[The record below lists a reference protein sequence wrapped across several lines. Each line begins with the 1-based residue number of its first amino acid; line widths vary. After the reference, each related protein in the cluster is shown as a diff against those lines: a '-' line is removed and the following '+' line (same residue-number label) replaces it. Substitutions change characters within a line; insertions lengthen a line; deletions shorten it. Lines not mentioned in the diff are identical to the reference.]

1 MVNFLIRRPIAVI
14 MSFIAILMLGLVT
27 SQKLPISLIPDVD
40 IPVITIQLN
49 GKNKTALELENEV
62 VTRFR
67 SKLNQLPYLESLRS
81 ETRDGLASIVL
92 RFSYGRDL
100 NYAFIDVNEKVDMV
114 MRNMPKDFERPA
126 IMKASS
132 TDIPA
137 FYLNA
142 SLKKKGVDETDI
154 LDLSETVSNVIR
166 KKIEQLP
173 EVAMVDMT
181 GRMFPEISITPD
193 VEKMKSLG
201 LRTEQLTRVI
211 SEHNRG
217 FGSIQVKDGQYQYNI
232 HFSNGLHQIEDV
244 KDIYLNVNKHLL
256 QLKDIAKVEMRA
268 RSRSGLF
275 MTNGEEGVSMAIVKQ
290 ADARMEDMSRK
301 VDGLLRRIAKEYP
314 FIEITKVRDQTGIL
328 KYAMSNLF
336 QSLWWGALLAFMVMF
351 LFLKDG
357 RSPWLIGVSVPI
369 SLVISLLL
377 FYLLGI
383 SINIISLSGLIL
395 GVGMMIDNSIIVIDN
410 ITQRMSMGDD
420 LMEACGNGTHEVIRP
435 LISSV
440 LTTCAVF
447 LPLIYLSGIS
457 GALFYDQA
465 MAVTIG
471 LSSSLVVS
479 IILIPTLYRLIWM
492 RGRKKQ
498 QEKKNRFAI
507 FSSSDAYEKGWH
519 WVFDHSKGMFVAFL
533 LLIGLSALFA
543 YILPKERF
551 PVLDENELLVRV
563 DWNERINIDEN
574 RRRVEDLLQKVAPYL
589 EHTDSYIGTQ
599 QYLHHNDL
607 ELAENECI
615 IYFKLRQE
623 KHKSTFEQEIN
634 RFIPLQYPS
643 ASYSVSIPPSGFTQM
658 FEGKEAPFIMNLEEK
673 RQMDKVN
680 VDSLNRFVA
689 HLNRQFS
696 FGLIPPFASET
707 YVEICVIPE
716 RLVLYRVGQMALF
729 NKLKTV
735 LKSFKIEDLR
745 SSSVYIPIVISGKMH
760 SMEQVLRKLK
770 IRNQKNIEIPV
781 SSLVTLRQKTNF
793 KTYYGNRSGRIFPV
807 AFQSTGDYD
816 EVALAQVLKKEVRD
830 KQSMNCSFGGSIMKA
845 KAVIKELLMVLLIA
859 LCLLYFILAAQF
871 ESLTQ
876 PFIVLLEV
884 PMDIAGALFLLWLG
898 GENLNLM
905 AMIGII
911 VMCGIIIND
920 SILKIDTI
928 NQLRKQ
934 GRGLKEAIEEGGHRR
949 LKPILMT
956 SITTILALFPFLIG
970 DDMGSILQ
978 RPLALVIIGGML
990 LGTFVSLYFVPL
1002 CYYYLNRKSND

>member
-62 VTRFR
+62 VRRFR
-67 SKLNQLPYLESLRS
+67 SRLNQLPYLESLQS
-81 ETRDGLASIVL
+81 ETRDGIASIVL

-132 TDIPA
+132 TDLPA

-142 SLKKKGVDETDI
+142 SLKKNVESKTDH

-193 VEKMKSLG
+193 AQKMKSLG

-211 SEHNRG
+211 NEHNRG

-232 HFSNGLHQIEDV
+232 HLSNGLHQLEDV
-244 KDIYLNVNKHLL
+244 KSIYLNVNQHLL
-256 QLKDIAKVEMRA
+256 QLKDIATVEMRA
-268 RSRSGLF
+268 QSRSGLF
-275 MTNGEEGVSMAIVKQ
+275 MTNGEEGISMAIVKQ
-290 ADARMEDMSRK
+290 ADARMEDMSNK
-301 VDGLLRRIAKEYP
+301 VNGLLRRITKDYP

-336 QSLWWGALLAFMVMF
+336 QSLWWGGLLAFLVMF

-377 FYLLGI
+377 FYLLDI

-410 ITQRMSMGDD
+410 ITQRISMGDD
-420 LMEACGNGTHEVIRP
+420 LMEACANGTHEVIRP

-479 IILIPTLYRLIWM
+479 IILIPTLYRLIWI
-492 RGRKKQ
+492 RGRKRQ

-519 WVFDHSKGMFVAFL
+519 WVFNHRKGMFAAFL
-533 LLIGLSALFA
+533 MLIGFACLFV

-551 PVLDENELLVRV
+551 PVLDENEVLVKL
-563 DWNERINIDEN
+563 DWNERINLREN
-574 RRRVEDLLQKVAPYL
+574 RHRVVDLLDDVKPYI
-589 EHTDSYIGTQ
+589 EHSDSYVGTQ
-599 QYLHHNDL
+599 QFLHHNDL
-607 ELAENECI
+607 ELAENESV
-615 IYFKLRQE
+615 IYLKLRQSID
-623 KHKSTFEQEIN
+623 KSDFEDKIHN
-634 RFIPLQYPS
+634 YFTTRYPI
-643 ASYSVSIPPSGFTQM
+643 AHYDISVPPSGFTQM
-658 FEGKEAPFIMNLEEK
+658 FEGKEAPFILNLEQK
-673 RQMDKVN
+673 RQKQQVG
-680 VDSLNRFVA
+680 VDSLNHFVEY
-689 HLNRQFS
+689 LNHQYP
-696 FGLIPPFASET
+696 FGLITPFASET

-716 RLVLYRVGQMALF
+716 HLTLYRVGQVALF
-729 NKLKTV
+729 NKLKTA

-760 SMEQVLRKLK
+760 SMEQVLRELK
-770 IRNQKNIEIPV
+770 IRNQKNVDIPV
-781 SSLVTLRQKTNF
+781 SSLVTLKQKTNF
-793 KTYYGNRSGRIFPV
+793 KTYFGNRKGQVFPIN
-807 AFQSTGDYD
+807 FESTGGYD
-816 EVALAQVLKKEVRD
+816 QTELEQLLKREVRE
-830 KQSMNCSFGGSIMKA
+830 KQDMNSSFGGSIIKA
-845 KAVIKELLMVLLIA
+845 KAVLKELLIVLLIA

-884 PMDIAGALFLLWLG
+884 PMDIAGALFILWVG
-898 GENLNLM
+898 GETLNLM

-956 SITTILALFPFLIG
+956 SITTILALVPFLIG
-970 DDMGSILQ
+970 DDMGSVLQ
-978 RPLALVIIGGML
+978 RPLALVIIGGMT